1 MSSYGFYLF
10 VDAVKDLIAVLAPV
24 LVAIVLAVAAL
35 LAWRRYLAA
44 LQDPDC
50 AKRIE
55 ALEAR
60 VLNLEREKRSSTA
73 EEERNE

>member
-35 LAWRRYLAA
+35 LAWRRYLVA
-44 LQDPDC
+44 LQNPDC
-50 AKRIE
+50 VKRIE

-60 VLNLEREKRSSTA
+60 VLNLERERRSSTA

>member
-44 LQDPDC
+44 LRDPDC
-50 AKRIE
+50 VKRIE

-60 VLNLEREKRSSTA
+60 VLNLERERRSSTA